1 MTSVS
6 PISVLVHNKLT
17 VIADDSYMQRIQKQL
32 GHSYTA
38 SPVFS
43 LSSIISN
50 PHVNIYG
57 NEPLYPKMTESEQ
70 IEWRMK
76 HWGVAYEVENVRVE
90 LALKTR
96 WVIRFK
102 SRNQGPTKALATLSQ
117 KYREATFQNITYGND
132 GSGSSTSYLC
142 GLSPPPNHWGP
153 STSHKEFQSVA
164 GEDSCDCNY
173 MINPRG
179 LYPYIDCNRPE
190 ISTDQALDEFEKS
203 SSLV

>member
-1 MTSVS
+1 MTSAF
-6 PISVLVHNKLT
+6 PISVPVHNKLT
-17 VIADDSYMQRIQKQL
+17 VIAEASYMQRIQKQL
-32 GHSYTA
+32 GHSGTA
-38 SPVFS
+38 SQVFS

-50 PHVNIYG
+50 PH
-57 NEPLYPKMTESEQ
+57 ESLQ
-70 IEWRMK
+70 TEWRMK

-90 LALKTR
+90 LALTTR
-96 WVIRFK
+96 WIIRFA
-102 SRNQGPTKALATLSQ
+102 SRDQGPTKALATLSR
-117 KYREATFQNITYGND
+117 KYREATFRNITYGND
-132 GSGSSTSYLC
+132 GSGSSTSFLC
-142 GLSPPPNHWGP
+142 GLSPAPNYWGP